1 MTIVIYCLSFR
12 RDGAS
17 NFGEDAKY
25 GNFFSV
31 SGGWN
36 IHQEEFFKAK
46 DWVQQLKLRAS
57 YGSVG
62 NRPTELYS

>member
-1 MTIVIYCLSFR
+1 MAVQSYLFNANYAYDNRYLLSFSFR

-31 SGGWN
+31 SGGWISIRRN
-36 IHQEEFFKAK
+36 FSRQRI
-46 DWVQQLKLRAS
+46 
-57 YGSVG
+57 G
-62 NRPTELYS
+62 YSN